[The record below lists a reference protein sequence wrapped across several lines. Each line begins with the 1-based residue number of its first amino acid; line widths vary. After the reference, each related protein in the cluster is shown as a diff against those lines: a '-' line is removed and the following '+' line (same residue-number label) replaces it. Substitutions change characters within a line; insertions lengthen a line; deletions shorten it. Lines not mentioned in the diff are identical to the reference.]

1 MVKKSEIKNKS
12 RLLQQIPDIGTGR
25 MVPHAPE
32 EEMAVLGAV
41 MLDKEALTDVIEI
54 LTPEMFYDEKH
65 ARIYEAI
72 QNLFKNSIP
81 VDILSVTQ
89 ELKKLGTLDIAGG
102 SYYVASLTDRISS
115 ASHAEAHAR
124 IIIQKHIQRE
134 LIRTAEEIRDK
145 SYEHHVDV
153 FELLDQA
160 TQSIFNI
167 HDQNVRRQHEKMSNL
182 VAKALEEIE
191 AAAHVKDGLSGVP
204 SGFTQLDR
212 ITGGW
217 QKSDLIIL
225 AARPGMGKTAFV
237 LTLARNAAIDFKKP
251 VAIFSLEMSNMQLVK
266 RLISSETEIHQDKIL
281 KGNLEDY
288 EYVQLHERLKNLEQ
302 APLFIDDT
310 PALTI
315 FELRAKARRLKE
327 KHQVE
332 LIIVDY
338 LQLMHASAEPNQNR
352 VQEIS
357 EISRGLKSLAKELNI
372 PIIALSQLSRQV
384 ENRQSSSKRP
394 QLSDLRESG
403 SIEQDAD
410 QVFFIYRP
418 EYYGIT
424 SDENGQSTRGIAEI
438 IIGKNRHGA
447 LDTIRLRFVGHLAK
461 FKNLDESEQWE
472 NDNYSS
478 SALKENQ
485 DFLSEGKVRII
496 PSGKWEQISDDD
508 PGILGSEDFGV
519 EEDF

>member
-1 MVKKSEIKNKS
+1 
-12 RLLQQIPDIGTGR
+12 
-25 MVPHAPE
+25 
-32 EEMAVLGAV
+32 
-41 MLDKEALTDVIEI
+41 
-54 LTPEMFYDEKH
+54 
-65 ARIYEAI
+65 
-72 QNLFKNSIP
+72 
-81 VDILSVTQ
+81 
-89 ELKKLGTLDIAGG
+89 
-102 SYYVASLTDRISS
+102 
-115 ASHAEAHAR
+115 
-124 IIIQKHIQRE
+124 
-134 LIRTAEEIRDK
+134 
-145 SYEHHVDV
+145 
-153 FELLDQA
+153 
-160 TQSIFNI
+160 
-167 HDQNVRRQHEKMSNL
+167 
-182 VAKALEEIE
+182 
-191 AAAHVKDGLSGVP
+191 
-204 SGFTQLDR
+204 LDR

-461 FKNLDESEQWE
+461 FKNLDEAEQWE

-496 PSGKWEQISDDD
+496 PSEKWEQISDDD